1 MEGDEA
7 PCFEE
12 MRIHLSKHAELSS
25 LVVNEVSAEKLV
37 LFFCEL
43 MAEEFSCRRESG
55 LDVLPLRVYYKNM
68 FMRDNLLIPVSANGY
83 SYRLI
88 PAVEECR
95 KLEGQG
101 RILDA
106 GSGYGTESLL
116 FSLLGSE
123 VTGVELV
130 PERAQFAKS
139 RIEYFASVWNSP
151 LKLQFVNADIF
162 RYLEKAD
169 PFDIIWIMEAISH
182 IHPPDVF
189 LDLVRRK
196 LKKGGKIIIS
206 DPNGLSPLA
215 WLRSVKIRGS
225 ITHKTHQRF
234 KDPETGSPVDY
245 GQERIFTVFNLKKM
259 LMEKGFRVDRV
270 NISGFMGTSFTPN
283 VLLRKKSIVR
293 FLGSFERTIRKVP
306 LVSSFGSV
314 FTIVASKDG

>member
-1 MEGDEA
+1 MADELA
-7 PCFEE
+7 Y
-12 MRIHLSKHAELSS
+12 
-25 LVVNEVSAEKLV
+25 
-37 LFFCEL
+37 
-43 MAEEFSCRRESG
+43 RRENG
-55 LDVLPLRVYYKNM
+55 LDVLPLRTYYKNL
-68 FMRDNLLIPVSANGY
+68 FMQDHLLIPVGANGY

-95 KLEGQG
+95 KLEGRG

-130 PERAQFAKS
+130 PERAQVAKS
-139 RIEYFASVWNSP
+139 RIEYFASVWNAP
-151 LKLQFVNADIF
+151 LRLQFVNADIL
-162 RYLEKAD
+162 RYLEKAE
-169 PFDIIWIMEAISH
+169 PFDIIWVMEAISH

-189 LDLVRRK
+189 LDLVGRK

-225 ITHKTHQRF
+225 FKHKTHQRF

-245 GQERIFTVFNLKKM
+245 GQERIFSVFGLKKM
-259 LMEKGFRVDRV
+259 LIEKGFKVERA
-270 NISGFMGTSFTPN
+270 NISGFMGTSFIPS
-283 VLLRKKSIVR
+283 VLLLKKPIVR
-293 FLGSFERTIRKVP
+293 FLGSFERNIRKVS
-306 LVSSFGSV
+306 LMSSFGSV